1 VLKNEAAKFG
11 LDTKNFNIDNMQ
23 ELKDKI
29 SEETYRQAEI
39 NRQRKA
45 SQNTYHQYESDKGE
59 SRNEYSFSDY
69 SDNVAAG
76 TEDRGYGAAYDED
89 VLGLAD

>member
-1 VLKNEAAKFG
+1 MFLKNEAAKFG
-11 LDTKNFNIDNMQ
+11 LDTKNFNIANMQ

-39 NRQRKA
+39 NRQRKE

-69 SDNVAAG
+69 S
-76 TEDRGYGAAYDED
+76 
-89 VLGLAD
+89 